1 MSNKKKTGIL
11 TALLAFALVV
21 SLAFTSSAASGTLTK
36 EQIDAVVGTATDT
49 SKIESPFLAVANSV
63 RESVVGVNNYQMVT
77 SRGNSFGDFGFGFGY
92 YNEPNAA
99 PRELL
104 RGTGS
109 GVVISEYGHI
119 LTNNHVIQGASRI
132 TVTFGTKEA
141 EAQLI
146 VTDEALDVAVLLVP
160 GIGLKPVELG
170 DSDSIQVGEWAIVI
184 GNPLGQEFDRSVTIG
199 VVSAYD
205 RSIQGSGNDRYGRRT
220 TVTNSMI
227 QTDAAISSGNSGGG
241 MFNMLGQLQGI
252 PTLKYDSS
260 PNMYSNSPSIDNIG
274 MCVPINT
281 AKPLI
286 RQALEQYNADTV
298 QAAKIE
304 DKDEEA
310 AANEDTLKRPRLGIT
325 VGTLNPSFSASV
337 AGGLPNGAYIR
348 EVEVGSPA
356 EKAGLQ
362 PGDIIVEVNQTII
375 TDQQVLIDTLSGFK
389 EGDKVD
395 LNYFRAP
402 GLAQVVAGNAD
413 VSTVQEG
420 DYATTSAELKIISK
434 SL

>member
-1 MSNKKKTGIL
+1 MSNKKKIGML
-11 TALLAFALVV
+11 TALLAFALVA
-21 SLAFTSSAASGTLTK
+21 SLALTSSAGSGTLSS
-36 EQIDAVVGTATDT
+36 EQIDAIVGTSTDT
-49 SKIESPFLAVANSV
+49 SRIESPFLAVANSV

-92 YNEPNAA
+92 TQPNTA

-109 GVVISEYGHI
+109 GVVISEFGHI
-119 LTNNHVIQGASRI
+119 LTNNHVVKDASRI

-141 EAQLI
+141 EAQLVI
-146 VTDEALDVAVLLVP
+146 SDEALDVAVLLVP

-170 DSDSIQVGEWAIVI
+170 DSNSIQVGEWAIVI

-260 PNMYSNSPSIDNIG
+260 PSIYSNSPSIDNIG

-304 DKDEEA
+304 DKSPDA
-310 AANEDTLKRPRLGIT
+310 SADEDTLNRPRLGIT

-337 AGGLPNGAYIR
+337 SGGLPNGAYVR
-348 EVEVGSPA
+348 EVEAGSPA
-356 EKAGLQ
+356 ETAGLQ
-362 PGDIIVEVNQTII
+362 PGDIIVEVNETII
-375 TDQQVLIDTLSGFK
+375 ADQQALIDTLREFK

-395 LNYFRAP
+395 LTYFRAP
-402 GLAQVVAGNAD
+402 GLAQVVNGSAD
-413 VSTVQEG
+413 VSTIKEG

-434 SL
+434 AL

>member
-146 VTDEALDVAVLLVP
+146 VSDEALDVAVLLVP

-184 GNPLGQEFDRSVTIG
+184 GNPLGQEFDRSVTVG

-274 MCVPINT
+274 MCVPINA

-286 RQALEQYNADTV
+286 KSVLESFD
-298 QAAKIE
+298 
-304 DKDEEA
+304 EA
-310 AANEDTLKRPRLGIT
+310 AAIAQAENRQGESSQNPARPRIGVT
-325 VGTLNPSFSASV
+325 VATMAPSYLPV
-337 AGGLPNGAYIR
+337 AQGLLPQGAYIVA
-348 EVEVGSPA
+348 VEANSPA
-356 EKAGLQ
+356 ETAGLQ
-362 PGDIIVEVNQTII
+362 AGDIVVEANGDIVKTQT
-375 TDQQVLIDTLSGFK
+375 QLIEKLQTLK
-389 EGDKVD
+389 EGDFAQLKVYRVEGLPEALEDSNLLDSLEQGEYMD
-395 LNYFRAP
+395 L
-402 GLAQVVAGNAD
+402 
-413 VSTVQEG
+413 SVQLLMLDPVG
-420 DYATTSAELKIISK
+420 M
-434 SL
+434 

>member
-1 MSNKKKTGIL
+1 
-11 TALLAFALVV
+11 
-21 SLAFTSSAASGTLTK
+21 
-36 EQIDAVVGTATDT
+36 
-49 SKIESPFLAVANSV
+49 
-63 RESVVGVNNYQMVT
+63 
-77 SRGNSFGDFGFGFGY
+77 
-92 YNEPNAA
+92 
-99 PRELL
+99 
-104 RGTGS
+104 
-109 GVVISEYGHI
+109 VISEYGHI

-304 DKDEEA
+304 DKDAEA
-310 AANEDTLKRPRLGIT
+310 AADEDTLNRPRLGIT

-337 AGGLPNGAYIR
+337 SGGLPNGAYVR
-348 EVEVGSPA
+348 EVEAGSPA

-362 PGDIIVEVNQTII
+362 PGDIIVEVNETII

-389 EGDKVD
+389 EGDKVE
-395 LNYFRAP
+395 LTYFRAP
-402 GLAQVVAGNAD
+402 GLAQVVDGSAD
-413 VSTVQEG
+413 VNTVQEG

-434 SL
+434 AL

>member
-1 MSNKKKTGIL
+1 MSLFRRISLLAVAALAVAVVLFTPTAAAYMFPIMPAAQ
-11 TALLAFALVV
+11 TVMVERSAYREAVTEDAALLIKRPNGLGSAVYIGHGRIVTAAHVVVGAKVV
-21 SLAFTSSAASGTLTK
+21 SLKSSDGRISSASVVA
-36 EQIDAVVGTATDT
+36 IDEKTDLAILQTNMRLLPANLSCAAVPVGTP
-49 SKIESPFLAVANSV
+49 IVA
-63 RESVVGVNNYQMVT
+63 
-77 SRGNSFGDFGFGFGY
+77 
-92 YNEPNAA
+92 
-99 PRELL
+99 
-104 RGTGS
+104 
-109 GVVISEYGHI
+109 
-119 LTNNHVIQGASRI
+119 
-132 TVTFGTKEA
+132 
-141 EAQLI
+141 
-146 VTDEALDVAVLLVP
+146 
-160 GIGLKPVELG
+160 
-170 DSDSIQVGEWAIVI
+170 I

-260 PNMYSNSPSIDNIG
+260 PSIYSNSPSIDNIG

-304 DKDEEA
+304 DKDAEA
-310 AANEDTLKRPRLGIT
+310 AADEDTLNRPRLGIT

-337 AGGLPNGAYIR
+337 SGGLPNGAYVR
-348 EVEVGSPA
+348 EVEAGSPA

-362 PGDIIVEVNQTII
+362 PGDIIVEVNETII

-395 LNYFRAP
+395 LTYFRAP
-402 GLAQVVAGNAD
+402 GLAQVVDGSAD

-420 DYATTSAELKIISK
+420 DYTSAELKIISK

>member
-1 MSNKKKTGIL
+1 MSNKKKIGML
-11 TALLAFALVV
+11 TALLAFALVA
-21 SLAFTSSAASGTLTK
+21 SLALTSSAGSGTLSN
-36 EQIDAVVGTATDT
+36 EQIDAIVGTSTDT
-49 SKIESPFLAVANSV
+49 SRIESPFLAVANSV

-92 YNEPNAA
+92 YNEPYTA

-119 LTNNHVIQGASRI
+119 LTNNHVVKDASRI

-141 EAQLI
+141 EAKL
-146 VTDEALDVAVLLVP
+146 VVSDEALDVAVLLVP

-170 DSDSIQVGEWAIVI
+170 DSNSIQVGEWAIVI

-304 DKDEEA
+304 DKDAEA
-310 AANEDTLKRPRLGIT
+310 AADEDTLNRPRLGIT

-337 AGGLPNGAYIR
+337 SGGLPNGAYVR
-348 EVEVGSPA
+348 EVEAGSPA

-362 PGDIIVEVNQTII
+362 PGDIIVEVNETII
-375 TDQQVLIDTLSGFK
+375 TDQQVLIDTLRGFK

-395 LNYFRAP
+395 LTYFRAP
-402 GLAQVVAGNAD
+402 GLAQVVDGSAD
-413 VSTVQEG
+413 VNTVQEG